1 MAYPIE
7 LKYQAISLRK
17 KGFSLKEVAEELK
30 IAKST
35 ASIWLQ
41 NINLNK
47 KAQERLKKR
56 RILGQYKSRLIKKT
70 QSENLIK
77 RYHSQAYQ
85 EISKINFNKNIYKLL
100 CSFLY
105 WCEGA
110 KLNNTHIRFINSDP
124 KMIKTFL
131 ALLRKSF
138 ELEEKKFRA
147 LIHLHEYHNEKK
159 QKKFWTKI
167 TGIPPRQFNRS
178 YHKPNTKK
186 RIRDNYPGCLA
197 IYYYD
202 HKIAKE
208 LAALY
213 NSFAE
218 YLGA

>member
-1 MAYPIE
+1 MPYPIE
-7 LKYQAISLRK
+7 LKNQAIFLRK
-17 KGFSLKEVAEELK
+17 KGFSLKEVAEK
-30 IAKST
+30 FGIAKST
-35 ASIWLQ
+35 ASVWLQ
-41 NINLNK
+41 NVNLNQ
-47 KAQERLKKR
+47 KAQGRLKKR
-56 RILGQYKSRLIKKT
+56 RILGQYKSRFIKKI
-70 QSENLIK
+70 QRENLIK
-77 RYHSQAYQ
+77 TYRLQAYQ
-85 EISKINFNKNIYKLL
+85 EISKIHFNKNTYKLL

-110 KLNNTHIRFINSDP
+110 KLNSTHIRFINSDP

-131 ALLRKSF
+131 KLLRISF
-138 ELEEKKFRA
+138 QLDEKKFRA
-147 LIHLHEYHNEKK
+147 LIHLHDYHNEKK
-159 QKKFWTKI
+159 QKKFWSKI
-167 TGIPPRQFNRS
+167 TEIPLKQFNKS